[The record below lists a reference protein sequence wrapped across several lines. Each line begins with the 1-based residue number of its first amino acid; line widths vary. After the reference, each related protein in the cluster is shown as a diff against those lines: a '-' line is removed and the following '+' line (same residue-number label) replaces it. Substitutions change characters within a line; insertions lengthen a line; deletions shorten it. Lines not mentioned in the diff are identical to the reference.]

1 MTVTGSPSSDEAVLV
16 GSTRAEAAAVFG
28 TLCEHAFLTSYDDF
42 DEEVDASRVPA
53 VGLVAGEALEEVLT
67 RIMVLPNG
75 SSGQRPAVVVGLS
88 ADRHQLGSVERVL
101 AAHPSIG
108 VTEVDAD
115 DHRVLLHVAPADQV
129 SATSATAAADA
140 LAALR
145 RDLPSGDPGARGRLP
160 GEAPSRE
167 RAPHRRD
174 GEHEQREPARS
185 RRARLGRLA
194 GAALV
199 AAVAVAVVGA
209 AVGGLLGTTALLVL
223 VLVVATV
230 GLAAVVAVQWRLL
243 TELRDVRREQAELG
257 GRTDERTARVLEL
270 VREVE
275 RAQEQQAAS
284 AKTVAESAAATGER
298 VLALGRLL
306 ARQGVASA
314 PSPPV
319 AAPPSE
325 PLA

>member
-42 DEEVDASRVPA
+42 DEEVDAARVPA

-75 SSGQRPAVVVGLS
+75 SSGQRPAVVLGLS

-101 AAHPSIG
+101 AAHPSIA
-108 VTEVDAD
+108 VTEVDSD

-129 SATSATAAADA
+129 SPTSATAAADT

-145 RDLPSGDPGARGRLP
+145 RDLPSGDSVTHGRLP
-160 GEAPSRE
+160 GPASSRE
-167 RAPHRRD
+167 TPQQR
-174 GEHEQREPARS
+174 EQRQQRQPAPS

-194 GAALV
+194 GLALV
-199 AAVAVAVVGA
+199 AALAVAVVGA

-230 GLAAVVAVQWRLL
+230 GLAAVV
-243 TELRDVRREQAELG
+243 
-257 GRTDERTARVLEL
+257 
-270 VREVE
+270 
-275 RAQEQQAAS
+275 
-284 AKTVAESAAATGER
+284 
-298 VLALGRLL
+298 
-306 ARQGVASA
+306 
-314 PSPPV
+314 
-319 AAPPSE
+319 
-325 PLA
+325 